1 MKLSVLTHFQE
12 KEMFATRVVRFAA
25 LAALAVA
32 YASPLTTNA
41 QEFPGK
47 PIRIIAPVPPGGL
60 ADGLARQVGNRLQER
75 LGWVVV
81 TENRPGGNFVI
92 GLDHVAKSA
101 PDGHT
106 LIVGIGSMP
115 IMPSTMRNLPFD
127 LRTDFVPIT
136 KAVVLPVVLLVNPAL
151 PATTLKDLIAYSKAN
166 PGKLSYGT
174 SGMGTNTHLAAELL
188 KQMTGI
194 DMVAIPYKGQ
204 PTAALLSGEVQV
216 SIDAVAGNLG
226 HVRAGTLRA
235 LAILSPQ
242 RSSALP
248 DVPTMAQLGY
258 PEYDA
263 ASWLGFFAPK
273 GTARDVVLKL
283 NREIVA
289 ILKLPETVAQYQKAG
304 ADVEANSADEFA
316 RQFQSA
322 IATWDRVVRTAGI
335 KLE

>member
-1 MKLSVLTHFQE
+1 MIDQKRLSTWLAGLCLACAASLAGAQAFPA
-12 KEMFATRVVRFAA
+12 KPVRI
-25 LAALAVA
+25 V
-32 YASPLTTNA
+32 
-41 QEFPGK
+41 
-47 PIRIIAPVPPGGL
+47 APVPPGGL
-60 ADGLARQVGNRLQER
+60 ADGLARLVGNKLQER
-75 LGWVVV
+75 LGWTVV
-81 TENRPGGNFVI
+81 TDNRPGGNFVI
-92 GLDHVAKSA
+92 ALDHVARSA
-101 PDGHT
+101 PDGYT
-106 LIVGIGSMP
+106 IIVGIGSMP
-115 IMPSTMRNLPFD
+115 IMPSTMKGLPFD

-136 KAVVLPVVLLVNPAL
+136 KALVLPVVLLINPSL
-151 PATTLKDLIAYSKAN
+151 PASTLRELIAYSKAN

-188 KQMTGI
+188 KQVSGI
-194 DMVAIPYKGQ
+194 DMVAVPYKGQ

-226 HVRAGTLRA
+226 HVRAGSLRA

-273 GTARDVVLKL
+273 GTPRETIATL

-289 ILKLPETVAQYQKAG
+289 IMRLPETVAAYQKQG
-304 ADVEANSADEFA
+304 ADVEANSPEEFS
-316 RQFQSA
+316 RQFLGA
-322 IATWDRVVRTAGI
+322 IATWEKVVRTAGI
-335 KLE
+335 RLE